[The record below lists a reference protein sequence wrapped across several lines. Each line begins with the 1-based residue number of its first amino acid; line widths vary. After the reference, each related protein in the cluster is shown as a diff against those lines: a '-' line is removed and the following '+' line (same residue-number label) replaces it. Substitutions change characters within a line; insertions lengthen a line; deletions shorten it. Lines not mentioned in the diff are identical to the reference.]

1 LSIVNQPDPREAETT
16 EISSAP
22 AAAEKPRKR
31 MSGPARFLFFLV
43 AWLIVLLPFFF
54 WRSTWF
60 GRSLS
65 DSEVSQYFAEND
77 KPRHIQHALV
87 QVGERIARGDKS
99 AGRWYPELV
108 RLATHP
114 VEEIRTTDAWVMGQD
129 TTRPEFHE
137 ALRQML
143 GDASPM
149 VRGNAALSL
158 VRFGD
163 AGGHAQVIELLK
175 PVVVTAPRAGRIA
188 ALARAGEPANH
199 GTMLARIEAGGE
211 TAEVRAPITGRVRS
225 LAVKEGAEVAAGA
238 ELLTLDP
245 GTEQVW
251 EALRALYLIGRPEDL
266 PVVEPYLRPSPD
278 LPQRVQ
284 QQAAE
289 TARAIKSRQK

>member
-1 LSIVNQPDPREAETT
+1 MTLDPSEAETS
-16 EISSAP
+16 EISAPPP
-22 AAAEKPRKR
+22 AAPEKPRPR
-31 MSGPARFLFFLV
+31 MSPGMRFLFFLV

-54 WRSTWF
+54 WRGTWF

-65 DSEVSQYFAEND
+65 DSEVGEYLADNS

-87 QVGERIARGDKS
+87 QIGERMTRADRGV
-99 AGRWYPELV
+99 ARWYPDLV

-129 TTRPEFHE
+129 TTRPEFRE
-137 ALRQML
+137 ALRRML

-163 AGGHAQVIELLK
+163 DSGHAQIVELLQ
-175 PVVVTAPRAGRIA
+175 PVVVTTPRIGRVA

-199 GTMLARIEAGGE
+199 GTMIARIEAGGE

-225 LAVKEGAEVAAGA
+225 LAVQEGAQVTTGA

-266 PVVEPYLRPSPD
+266 PLVEPYQHPQPG
-278 LPQRVQ
+278 LPQRIQ

>member
-1 LSIVNQPDPREAETT
+1 
-16 EISSAP
+16 
-22 AAAEKPRKR
+22 
-31 MSGPARFLFFLV
+31 
-43 AWLIVLLPFFF
+43 VLLPFFF

-65 DSEVSQYFAEND
+65 DSEISQYFAESD

-87 QVGERIARGDKS
+87 QVGERMARGDRS
-99 AGRWYPELV
+99 AQRWYPELV
-108 RLATHP
+108 RVATHP

-129 TTRPEFHE
+129 TTRPEFHQ

-163 AGGHAQVIELLK
+163 DAGHAQIVELLK
-175 PVVVTAPRAGRIA
+175 PVVVTTPRAGRIA

-211 TAEVRAPITGRVRS
+211 TAEVRAPVTGRVRS
-225 LAVKEGAEVAAGA
+225 LAARQGEEVTAGA

-251 EALRALYLIGRPEDL
+251 EALRALYLIGNAEDL
-266 PVVEPYLRPSPD
+266 PLVESYQRPSPG
-278 LPQRVQ
+278 LPQRIQ

-289 TARAIKSRQK
+289 TARAIRARQK